1 MTQYYYS
8 CVSVTVDLG
17 ITVLVELLILGG
29 LVLVLIFWFRIIKC
43 RWFYMLGIIASN
55 FLKTGNGWTMV
66 EKFAATVGTHFLP

>member
-1 MTQYYYS
+1 MTQYYHS

-66 EKFAATVGTHFLP
+66 EKIAATVGTHFLP